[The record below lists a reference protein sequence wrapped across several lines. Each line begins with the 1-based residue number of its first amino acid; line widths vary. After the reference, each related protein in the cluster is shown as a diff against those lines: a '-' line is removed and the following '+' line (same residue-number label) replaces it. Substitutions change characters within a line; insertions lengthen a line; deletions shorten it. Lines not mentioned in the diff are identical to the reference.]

1 MITLED
7 EDAQKPLFSRVSSR
21 GWENRTPTKGFG
33 DPYHTIWPIP
43 YKVYFIYSQNYIH
56 VDISLKINFLRCRLN
71 FVLQRVTSQLRCSV
85 SFASQMFSLYQE
97 CSSTSK
103 LAPNPSCSILPL
115 PRLVGQALTRLVTVS
130 SMHYCTS
137 TSALSTSSSS
147 RGFTSFE
154 WDISS

>member
-1 MITLED
+1 MASPLFFYSLINKKYFY
-7 EDAQKPLFSRVSSR
+7 AQKNQLDDSWFLL
-21 GWENRTPTKGFG
+21 
-33 DPYHTIWPIP
+33 YL
-43 YKVYFIYSQNYIH
+43 QNYIH
-56 VDISLKINFLRCRLN
+56 VDISLRINFLRCRLSI
-71 FVLQRVTSQLRCSV
+71 VLQRVTSQLRCSV

-97 CSSTSK
+97 CFSTSK

-130 SMHYCTS
+130 SMCCHTS

>member
-1 MITLED
+1 MIKYFFII
-7 EDAQKPLFSRVSSR
+7 AQKKWLFKPLSYDCIFKTTYMYLLIANRFVESILTCVPIRSFLHGLAAKAASPVLLATPAGVISR
-21 GWENRTPTKGFG
+21 
-33 DPYHTIWPIP
+33 
-43 YKVYFIYSQNYIH
+43 
-56 VDISLKINFLRCRLN
+56 LCR
-71 FVLQRVTSQLRCSV
+71 SM

-97 CSSTSK
+97 CFSTSK